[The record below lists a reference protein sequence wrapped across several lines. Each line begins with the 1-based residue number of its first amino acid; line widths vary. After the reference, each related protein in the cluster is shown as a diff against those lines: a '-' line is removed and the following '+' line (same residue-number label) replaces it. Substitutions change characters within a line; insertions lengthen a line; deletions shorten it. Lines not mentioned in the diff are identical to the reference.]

1 VPGTGYRLEIPG
13 AAPELSRG
21 RRALPGEHPGARARH
36 DDEIRSFSREISE
49 RYEEINLLYSISEIL
64 GSIISLEQAAGTI
77 ITEVASILGASRAA
91 LWVHDAE
98 TDALGLAAVE
108 GGDGHRGPILRHRPL
123 LGDRRGLPR
132 GAPRAPG
139 ARRGL
144 RPRRVRGDVEPQQGA
159 FLSVPVSYT
168 PPEGEA
174 RRVGVINLTGRPGG
188 FSAGDLKLLS
198 AIASQIGAAV
208 ENSRLIEESLRQERL
223 EREMELAHDLQLKLL
238 PPLEQFAGYAEVAAR
253 CVPAESV
260 GGDFY
265 HLFRLPGNRL
275 GVLIGDVSSHGF
287 GAALIMAL
295 TMSAVAIH
303 ASEGDPPAEV
313 LRRTHL
319 ALIDELETTE
329 MYLTLFY
336 GVIDPAE
343 GTIAYA
349 NAGHSHAWRVPAEGR
364 AAAAGRHRPALR
376 HRRPL
381 HLRRGH
387 RALGGGRDLLFLFT
401 DGLSDALDRARWRGR
416 RRWWRR
422 CRGCAPAPPTRSCA
436 ACSSA
441 WARPAACP
449 PTTAPRCSCASSP
462 AATVPSRRELR
473 QLPYPDDLPRAK
485 RALGQN
491 FLIDPNV
498 QRKIV
503 AALGAGPGDEVLEI
517 GPGVGALTR
526 HLAGRVRRLVLV
538 ELDNGLAARL
548 REEFAGDPSVEVINE
563 DVLDVPLE
571 RITADPAAAEGDRQH
586 PLQHHHPHPL
596 RAAGAPPAPAPSC

>member
-1 VPGTGYRLEIPG
+1 MPAAAVPPALARPARDVLDDLRRAFGDGVVVWARSGDGWRTVLGDGAGAPAPSGGAAEVPGTGYRLEIPG
-13 AAPELSRG
+13 AAPELAG
-21 RRALPGEHPGARARH
+21 GAARFLASTLARVTRH

-91 LWVHDAE
+91 LWVHDA
-98 TDALGLAAVE
+98 DADQLALTAAE
-108 GGDGHRGPILRHRPL
+108 GGGGHRGPISVTDACSVTAAVFREGRPVL
-123 LGDRRGLPR
+123 L
-132 GAPRAPG
+132 APG
-139 ARRGL
+139 EVYA
-144 RPRRVRGDVEPQQGA
+144 RGDCPDPPEAQQGA

-208 ENSRLIEESLRQERL
+208 ENRRLIAESLSQERI
-223 EREMELAHDLQLKLL
+223 EAEMQLAHDLQLKLL
-238 PPLEQFAGYAEVAAR
+238 PPLEQFASYAEVAAR

-275 GVLIGDVSSHGF
+275 
-287 GAALIMAL
+287 AALIMAL

-349 NAGHSHAWRVPAEGR
+349 NAGHSHAWRVPAEGEPQR
-364 AAAAGRHRPALR
+364 LTVTDPPFGIVDRSTYGEATAPWEAE
-376 HRRPL
+376 
-381 HLRRGH
+381 
-387 RALGGGRDLLFLFT
+387 RDLLLLFT
-401 DGLSDALDRARWRGR
+401 DGLSDALERGEVEGER
-416 RRWWRR
+416 VLIEEVVRLR
-422 CRGCAPAPPTRSCA
+422 
-436 ACSSA
+436 
-441 WARPAACP
+441 ARPA
-449 PTTAPRCSCASSP
+449 
-462 AATVPSRRELR
+462 
-473 QLPYPDDLPRAK
+473 
-485 RALGQN
+485 
-491 FLIDPNV
+491 
-498 QRKIV
+498 
-503 AALGAGPGDEVLEI
+503 DEI
-517 GPGVGALTR
+517 
-526 HLAGRVRRLVLV
+526 VRRLF
-538 ELDNGLAARL
+538 ARV
-548 REEFAGDPSVEVINE
+548 GEV
-563 DVLDVPLE
+563 
-571 RITADPAAAEGDRQH
+571 
-586 PLQHHHPHPL
+586 
-596 RAAGAPPAPAPSC
+596 GA

>member
-1 VPGTGYRLEIPG
+1 VTDLCSVTAEVFRE
-13 AAPELSRG
+13 G
-21 RRALPGEHPGARARH
+21 RPVLLAPGEAYARA
-36 DDEIRSFSREISE
+36 
-49 RYEEINLLYSISEIL
+49 
-64 GSIISLEQAAGTI
+64 GC
-77 ITEVASILGASRAA
+77 TEV
-91 LWVHDAE
+91 
-98 TDALGLAAVE
+98 
-108 GGDGHRGPILRHRPL
+108 
-123 LGDRRGLPR
+123 
-132 GAPRAPG
+132 
-139 ARRGL
+139 
-144 RPRRVRGDVEPQQGA
+144 VEPQQGA

-208 ENSRLIEESLRQERL
+208 ENSRLIEESLRQQRL
-223 EREMELAHDLQLKLL
+223 DREMELAHDLQLKLL

-349 NAGHSHAWRVPAEGR
+349 NAGHSHAWRVPA
-364 AAAAGRHRPALR
+364 AGEPQRLAVTDPPFGIVDRSTYGEATAPWEA
-376 HRRPL
+376 
-381 HLRRGH
+381 
-387 RALGGGRDLLFLFT
+387 GRDLLFLFT
-401 DGLSDALDRARWRGR
+401 DGLSDALDRGEVEGERALVEEVASLR
-416 RRWWRR
+416 
-422 CRGCAPAPPTRSCA
+422 
-436 ACSSA
+436 
-441 WARPAACP
+441 ARPPDEIVCRLFERMGEAG
-449 PTTAPRCSCASSP
+449 S
-462 AATVPSRRELR
+462 VP
-473 QLPYPDDLPRAK
+473 PDDRT
-485 RALGQN
+485 AL
-491 FLIDPNV
+491 L
-498 QRKIV
+498 
-503 AALGAGPGDEVLEI
+503 
-517 GPGVGALTR
+517 
-526 HLAGRVRRLVLV
+526 VR
-538 ELDNGLAARL
+538 
-548 REEFAGDPSVEVINE
+548 F
-563 DVLDVPLE
+563 
-571 RITADPAAAEGDRQH
+571 
-586 PLQHHHPHPL
+586 
-596 RAAGAPPAPAPSC
+596 